1 MPPVVHI
8 VGKSDSGKT
17 TVMELLIAEFKRRGY
32 RVATIKHDVHGFDL
46 DQPGKDSWRHAR
58 AGSDAVVLSSPQK
71 LALLKN
77 VDHDLTVPELSRLVS
92 DSDII
97 LAEGFKQ
104 SKGLKIEVHRRELG
118 ELVCDPTELMALV
131 TDEPLEA
138 DVPQFRFD
146 DAAGIADLIEKRL
159 PGDEVEVTIF
169 VNGKQ
174 VPLSLFPTEIISKT
188 LFGMVSA
195 LKQVED
201 PQAVDLW
208 IRKRAR

>member
-17 TVMELLIAEFKRRGY
+17 TVMERLIAEFKRRGY

-77 VDHDLTVPELSRLVS
+77 VDHDLAVPELSRLVS

-104 SKGLKIEVHRRELG
+104 SKGLKIEVHRRGFG
-118 ELVCDPTELMALV
+118 ELVCDPRELMALV
-131 TDEPLEA
+131 TDEPLET
-138 DVPQFRFD
+138 DLPQFHFD
-146 DAAGIADLIEKRL
+146 DAAGIADLIEKKL

-174 VPLSLFPTEIISKT
+174 VPLSLFPGEIISKT

-195 LKQVED
+195 LKQVEE
-201 PQAVDLW
+201 PQAIELW
-208 IRKRAR
+208 IRKRSR